1 MACTIVDDVVQ
12 DTFTIKDL
20 EKTIGDIL
28 STEEKQMII
37 SPEGGIGYM
46 SRKQYCEDMFK
57 TVISDKNIGFICPS
71 KIQEDID
78 KEIINSLRSYKPFS
92 KCLSNG

>member
-1 MACTIVDDVVQ
+1 MACITVNGEVQ
-12 DTFTIKDL
+12 STFTIKDL
-20 EKTIGDIL
+20 EKDIRDIL

-71 KIQEDID
+71 QIQEDID
-78 KEIINSLRSYKPFS
+78 KKIINSLHSYKPFS